1 MFSILKF
8 IRSVIALRQV
18 IYTEAMVSGHPVSS
32 CLWAAFRE
40 SCQRSR
46 ISLKPCRGWRDP
58 RFSIND
64 IVLNNCQMNTI
75 RCIPNKVKKP
85 TQVEKAYRGMEK
97 AVVKLNSSFHWKSCC
112 SSKTFKKI
120 WSRFS
125 EYLPQAWTDGH
136 FTWIAVRLRTP
147 RFLRQSY

>member
-75 RCIPNKVKKP
+75 RCIPKKVKQTNPGGKGLQGDGEGCCETELQFPLKILLLFKNIQEKP
-85 TQVEKAYRGMEK
+85 SLYFFETTLLRLPLAAPVLLLRVRG
-97 AVVKLNSSFHWKSCC
+97 F
-112 SSKTFKKI
+112 
-120 WSRFS
+120 
-125 EYLPQAWTDGH
+125 
-136 FTWIAVRLRTP
+136 
-147 RFLRQSY
+147 

>member
-8 IRSVIALRQV
+8 IRLVIVLRQV
-18 IYTEAMVSGHPVSS
+18 IYTEAMISGHLVSS
-32 CLWAAFRE
+32 CLWAVFRE

-75 RCIPNKVKKP
+75 RCIPKKVKQTNPGGKGL
-85 TQVEKAYRGMEK
+85 QGDGEG
-97 AVVKLNSSFHWKSCC
+97 CC
-112 SSKTFKKI
+112 ETELQLPLKILWLFKNIQENPLALFFETTLFRPPSAAPVLLKVQE
-120 WSRFS
+120 F
-125 EYLPQAWTDGH
+125 
-136 FTWIAVRLRTP
+136 
-147 RFLRQSY
+147 